1 LCDPSLTRAVHKR
14 LRDEYHMYRAVEIF
28 TLLDTRYV
36 VGITVRIAKEN
47 GPGAA
52 QSIFRSRLPVSL
64 VTLNENVTSQFC

>member
-1 LCDPSLTRAVHKR
+1 
-14 LRDEYHMYRAVEIF
+14 MYRAVEIF

-52 QSIFRSRLPVSL
+52 QFIFRSRLPVSL